1 MLESLRPNNVLPAA
15 LAAWALA
22 LLVLAMAGLG
32 ANFGPHPDD
41 AALAPP
47 LPRVELAPI
56 ESRLDSPEQYAE
68 VGQRPLLNPNRRPAE
83 ISDVGEADSP
93 LDMQLTGV
101 LMVGKFRAAMLQSP
115 DGQRS
120 ERVIEGE
127 PVKGTSWRLTGLEP
141 RAAIFSGPEGERRLE
156 LRLYDGSGD
165 ARPPPVAQAAN
176 GQAPGAQPPREA
188 PAQAAAAKG
197 EDAVMTEEQQV
208 EAIRRRIEARRAQ
221 MREQAAREGQKV
233 E

>member
-1 MLESLRPNNVLPAA
+1 MRPNNVLPAA
-15 LAAWALA
+15 FAAWALA
-22 LLVLAMAGLG
+22 LLVLALAGLG

-56 ESRLDSPEQYAE
+56 ESRLGTPEQYAE
-68 VGQRPLLNPNRRPAE
+68 VGQRPLLNPNRRPAAVA
-83 ISDVGEADSP
+83 DVGEADSP
-93 LDMQLTGV
+93 LDMKLTGV
-101 LMVGKFRAAMLQSP
+101 LMVGTFRAAMLQSP

-120 ERVIEGE
+120 ERVIEGDL
-127 PVKGTSWRLTGLEP
+127 VKGTGWRLTGLEP
-141 RAAIFSGPEGERRLE
+141 RAAVFSGPEGERRLD

-165 ARPPPVAQAAN
+165 ARPPPPPQA
-176 GQAPGAQPPREA
+176 GGTQPPREA
-188 PAQAAAAKG
+188 PAQAAAPKG
-197 EDAVMTEEQQV
+197 EEAAMTEEQQV